1 MPMYVYIKSN
11 NYNDYLYN
19 LQKTFVY
26 GSASPHEDI
35 LRSKYRTWPYLAKGK
50 GEIQRMFLWAYLL
63 IIASGF
69 KAGELIWPSVVLSRA
84 LLG

>member
-1 MPMYVYIKSN
+1 MAHFN
-11 NYNDYLYN
+11 QN
-19 LQKTFVY
+19 LANAYFNSFEIWIALCKIL
-26 GSASPHEDI
+26 GIPHHI